1 METDFYTGLVLNFGA
16 YDISGFLPQ
25 AWHFDLPLVLDV
37 DIMIK
42 FISSLHLHLVGFE
55 LIEAADTPMH
65 TSRT

>member
-1 METDFYTGLVLNFGA
+1 MGRQLGLVLNFGA

-42 FISSLHLHLVGFE
+42 FISPLHTIALLYLE
-55 LIEAADTPMH
+55 LICGLDTPTH
-65 TSRT
+65 TSPT